1 MENRPFELDIIYYIK
16 SLNRLLTKDFDKRL
30 SEFNLT
36 SQQGRILFYI
46 FRNNLNNKDV
56 HQVDIEKQFH
66 LSKSTVSGLVKRME
80 KNGLINKIQS
90 HPYHSLVLT
99 DKSRGILDN
108 IHKNR
113 IKIVEKISQ
122 GFSEEQQKQI
132 TNTLEIMVKNMEK
145 EEIENVEKD

>member
-1 MENRPFELDIIYYIK
+1 MENRPLELDIIYYIK

-46 FRNNLNNKDV
+46 FRNNLINKEV

-80 KNGLINKIQS
+80 KNGLINRIQS
-90 HPYHSLVLT
+90 HPYYSLTLT
-99 DKSRGILDN
+99 DKSRGIIDN
-108 IHKNR
+108 IHNNR
-113 IKIVEKISQ
+113 IKIVDKLSQ
-122 GFSEEQQKQI
+122 GLTQEQQKEI
-132 TNTLEIMVKNMEK
+132 TNALEIMIKNMEK
-145 EEIENVEKD
+145 EETENVEKD

>member
-1 MENRPFELDIIYYIK
+1 MENRPLELDIIYYIK

-46 FRNNLNNKDV
+46 FRNNLNNKEV

-80 KNGLINKIQS
+80 KNGLINRIQS
-90 HPYHSLVLT
+90 HPYYSLTLT

-108 IHKNR
+108 IHNNR

-122 GFSEEQQKQI
+122 GFSEEQSKQI
-132 TNTLEIMVKNMEK
+132 TNALEIMVKNMEK
-145 EEIENVEKD
+145 EEIEDVEKD